1 MRRIALER
9 WDDGRVLVNQEFTE
23 TLRRHGLT
31 TFNAVMN
38 LCGEDVKSV
47 TGLRSTTRIN
57 LHEPAGDVAFFVKR
71 HWPAP
76 WKEYI
81 KPLLRLSWPVLGA
94 HNEWRAILRCHY
106 LGIPTMEPVALG
118 CSSGQSVL
126 VTRAIEGCDKLS
138 HWTAARLTGPVGVK
152 RQELAAIVR
161 SVAHLARS
169 LHQARIHH
177 QDFYLCHLLM
187 PRGTDALDI
196 HVIDLGRAR
205 GRRHLGKRWIVKD
218 LAQLN
223 YSARGLQ
230 PRDRLRF
237 LRHYLQ
243 RRLSR
248 ADRTLIRRILR
259 KSAAIEQHTSRHAAE
274 LTGKAAA

>member
-1 MRRIALER
+1 MRKIALER
-9 WDDGRVLVNQEFTE
+9 WDDGRVLVNRVFAD
-23 TLRRHGLT
+23 TLRQHGLT
-31 TFNAVMN
+31 TFDAIMN
-38 LCGEDVKSV
+38 QCGDEVKRVVGS
-47 TGLRSTTRIN
+47 RSTIRIS
-57 LHEPAGDVAFFVKR
+57 LPGPSKDESFFVKR

-94 HNEWRAILRCHY
+94 HNEWHAILRCHK

-118 CSSGQSVL
+118 CSDRQSFII
-126 VTRAIEGCDKLS
+126 TRAIEGCDKLS
-138 HWTAARLTGPVGVK
+138 HWTAAHVTGPDRAK
-152 RQELAAIVR
+152 REDIVAIVR
-161 SVAHLARS
+161 AVAHLART
-169 LHQARIHH
+169 LHHAGIHH

-187 PRGTDALDI
+187 PRGENPMGT

-205 GRRHLGKRWIVKD
+205 SRRRLGKRWIVKD

-230 PRDRLRF
+230 QRDRLRF
-237 LRHYLQ
+237 LRYYLQ
-243 RRLSR
+243 RRLCR
-248 ADRTLIRRILR
+248 ADRALIKRVLR
-259 KSAAIEQHTSRHAAE
+259 KSVAIERHTSRHAAE